1 MYDTYSGKASAPR
14 SRRIASPDTATRES
28 HQPRRTKP
36 HQDEH
41 ARSARTRL
49 PPIPDSS
56 SSVSSTTSA
65 ISELSS
71 PFCFWLRGRHIRRRR
86 YRAVLAAQ
94 WRTIDRG
101 GHSIYEEIK
110 SSRPYCLAL
119 PCRGGLGCMTYA
131 HSVSSDPSQPMTPA
145 RHAAHD
151 PQVHRHRALRMRRVC
166 RRRRVPLLLELAAHA
181 LQ

>member
-1 MYDTYSGKASAPR
+1 VTPNL
-14 SRRIASPDTATRES
+14 SR
-28 HQPRRTKP
+28 Q
-36 HQDEH
+36 
-41 ARSARTRL
+41 
-49 PPIPDSS
+49 
-56 SSVSSTTSA
+56 VVVV
-65 ISELSS
+65 ISEVPGFAGDISDE
-71 PFCFWLRGRHIRRRR
+71 GAIKT
-86 YRAVLAAQ
+86 VLAAQ

-119 PCRGGLGCMTYA
+119 PCQRGLGSKIYV

-166 RRRRVPLLLELAAHA
+166 RRRRVPLLLELAAHGGPLFA
-181 LQ
+181 VGVTCGHA